1 MILEGNEINGKPIV
15 FTGVSNALHALDN
28 NHILAIAEEILE
40 ALNVQLIKYLFEIV

>member
-28 NHILAIAEEILE
+28 NHILAIAEEIYD
-40 ALNVQLIKYLFEIV
+40 KYYSAYYCKDY